1 MTDKTRERIQGVE
14 ISTEAVKKLRETS
27 GAGVMDCK
35 RALVETAGNLDRALK
50 LLRERGLAQAAK
62 RAGRAASEGIV
73 ESYVHAGGRI
83 GVLVEV
89 NCETDFVARTP
100 DFRALA
106 HDIAMQIAATNPA
119 SIEDGE
125 AQSEVSQLGES
136 SSDQG
141 VLLRQPF
148 IRDPSRNVGELVRE
162 TAART
167 GENIIIRRFIRYEL
181 GA

>member
-1 MTDKTRERIQGVE
+1 MTSKTRERIRGVE
-14 ISTEAVKKLRETS
+14 ISTEAVKRLRELS

-35 RALVETAGNLDRALK
+35 RALVETTGDLDRALK

-125 AQSEVSQLGES
+125 AHSEISQLGE

-148 IRDPSRNVGELVRE
+148 IRDPSRSVGELVRE